1 MNFKPIEGFFLVTKD
16 DLIFEVKGNVHP
28 KDCIVAYL
36 RYVPAKTGD
45 RLAIDGTKYR
55 KIYDLLEREEY
66 LEKNY
71 PNYLWNDSVHG
82 RVVQAVNSS
91 DVAFVLNPVDFLRQL
106 RDSGKHLSPL
116 QGASLGLAEILV
128 SNFDLSWDNLGLTG
142 SQLTGLAT
150 LNSDIDLIVY
160 GDSAG
165 KKFYRGL
172 RDDFDNIPEICRY
185 SGSALD
191 NHVDF
196 RWSSSLQ
203 KDQLKEIEASKV
215 LQGIYNSYEFFI
227 RIVKLSE
234 EVGYDYG
241 NLKFEGHGSLSVHCR
256 IVDDSEAIF
265 TPCYYIVECEQHPKL
280 TKLVSYRGRFT
291 EQVKR
296 GMIVGAKGRL
306 EAVRSSEGNDL
317 FLQLVMGESPDD
329 FLIPIKK

>member
-1 MNFKPIEGFFLVTKD
+1 MNLQPIEGFFLVTKD

-28 KDCIVAYL
+28 KDRIIAYL
-36 RYVPAKTGD
+36 RYVPTETGD
-45 RLAIDGTKYR
+45 RLAIDGTKYK

-66 LEKNY
+66 LEKNF

-82 RVVQAVNSS
+82 RIVQAVNNS

-106 RDSGKHLSPL
+106 RDSGIPLSPL
-116 QGASLGLAEILV
+116 QEASLGLAEILV
-128 SNFDLSWDNLGLTG
+128 NNLDLSWENLGLTG

-165 KKFYRGL
+165 KKFYRSL
-172 RDDFDNIPEICRY
+172 RKKFDSISNICRY
-185 SGSALD
+185 SGSDLD
-191 NHVDF
+191 SHVDF

-234 EVGYDYG
+234 EAGYNYG
-241 NLKFEGHGSLSVHCR
+241 NLKFDGHGSLSVHCK
-256 IVDDSEAIF
+256 IIDDSDAIF
-265 TPCYYIVECEQHPKL
+265 TPCYYVVECEQYPKL

-291 EQVKR
+291 EQVIR
-296 GMIVGAKGRL
+296 GMAVGAMGRL
-306 EAVRSSEGNDL
+306 ESVRSSEGNDL
-317 FLQLVMGESPDD
+317 YLQLVMGESPDD
-329 FLIPIKK
+329 FLLPIKK

>member
-1 MNFKPIEGFFLVTKD
+1 MILQPIEGFFLVTKD

-28 KDCIVAYL
+28 KDRIVAYL
-36 RYVPAKTGD
+36 RYVPDKTGD
-45 RLAIDGTKYR
+45 RLAINGTKYK
-55 KIYDLLEREEY
+55 KIYDLSEREEY
-66 LEKNY
+66 LKKNY

-82 RVVQAVNSS
+82 RIVQTVNNS
-91 DVAFVLNPVDFLRQL
+91 DVSFVLNPIDFLRQL
-106 RDSGKHLSPL
+106 RDSGIHLNPI
-116 QGASLGLAEILV
+116 QGASLGLAKILV
-128 SNFDLSWDNLGLTG
+128 DNFDLSWENIGLTG

-150 LNSDIDLIVY
+150 LNSDIDLVVY
-160 GDSAG
+160 GDNAG
-165 KKFYRGL
+165 KKLYRGL
-172 RDDFDNIPEICRY
+172 SENFDSIPDICRY

-191 NHVDF
+191 SHVEF
-196 RWSSSLQ
+196 RWSNSLQ
-203 KDQLKEIEASKV
+203 KDKLKEIEACKV

-234 EVGYDYG
+234 EVGYNYG
-241 NLKFEGHGSLSVHCR
+241 NLRFEGYGSLSVNCR

-265 TPCYYIVECEQHPKL
+265 TPCYYVVECEQHPKL

-296 GMIVGAKGRL
+296 GMIVEAKGRL
-306 EAVRSSEGNDL
+306 ESVRTSEGDDL